1 MPQQQL
7 GTLQPQMKVD
17 FEREI
22 SRLAKFEKPE
32 IIIHKSEVVLNLF
45 TK

>member
-7 GTLQPQMKVD
+7 GTLQPQMMID
-17 FEREI
+17 FQREI

-32 IIIHKSEVVLNLF
+32 IIIHKYEVVLNLF